1 MFKKFLP
8 RIENSKVNT
17 QIINWNRRPLD
28 INQQYLAVRSS
39 AYLISLKK
47 AIFKTL
53 ELTTKTNINNKGNK
67 TKVELIYIYNIK
79 KKTRRL

>member
-53 ELTTKTNINNKGNK
+53 ELTTKTNANSFLNITSKELLK
-67 TKVELIYIYNIK
+67 SEYDKV
-79 KKTRRL
+79 